1 MLWADRADPVAPVN
15 WRFTKWG
22 SLVARAVL
30 RRASEVDGGF
40 ALGICFGV
48 GAALPGS
55 AAGRTERS
63 GGGGGGGAG
72 SKLGGA
78 GGKEEALGAGP
89 CGNAM
94 SPRVLDRTLAGTGGT
109 GAFGLGS
116 SGPHCARE
124 GFAMMAG
131 QQVRTTRGGFLVRDR
146 PRERTTGSTTLCC

>member
-1 MLWADRADPVAPVN
+1 M
-15 WRFTKWG
+15 KKG
-22 SLVARAVL
+22 SSVARAVL
-30 RRASEVDGGF
+30 RRASEVVGGL
-40 ALGICFGV
+40 ALGICFG
-48 GAALPGS
+48 AALSGS
-55 AAGRTERS
+55 AAGRTERI

-78 GGKEEALGAGP
+78 GGKEEEALGAGP

-131 QQVRTTRGGFLVRDR
+131 QQVRTTRGGFL
-146 PRERTTGSTTLCC
+146 S